1 MIYNAL
7 ENIVGVTGASSDSII
22 QMLKTNVLDE
32 VVGLLPVVVPVT
44 IGFIAFRKG
53 FGFLKSALHSA

>member
-1 MIYNAL
+1 MIYKAL
-7 ENIVGVTGASSDSII
+7 ENIVGVTGASSDPII

-32 VVGLLPVVVPVT
+32 VVGLLPLVVPVI

-53 FGFLKSALHSA
+53 FGFLKSALRSA

>member
-1 MIYNAL
+1 MIYKAL
-7 ENIVGVTGASSDSII
+7 ENIVGVTGASADPII

-32 VVGLLPVVVPVT
+32 VVGLLPLVVPVI

-53 FGFLKSALHSA
+53 FGFLKSALRSA